1 MDCLF
6 QPNRRKTD
14 TPNNDAHGAS
24 AMDETLANINAVLA
38 EHSHQINTLVA
49 ANRALERS
57 IQVLKK
63 DTSWTY
69 SAPDIPRSH
78 WIETG
83 HDEDYADVLE
93 EFLSNIQIV
102 VEGIR
107 NESRDSVYHCLVG
120 NNTGTAIMHDDAL
133 IPHFAEL
140 ADAIQ
145 VSSTNVELGMR
156 KMTITRQVMIVAT

>member
-38 EHSHQINTLVA
+38 EHSHQIDTLVA

-63 DTSWTY
+63 TPAGRFRPLTSH
-69 SAPDIPRSH
+69 AA
-78 WIETG
+78 TG
-83 HDEDYADVLE
+83 LRRGTTRIMLTFWRNFSVT
-93 EFLSNIQIV
+93 FKSLSK
-102 VEGIR
+102 E
-107 NESRDSVYHCLVG
+107 
-120 NNTGTAIMHDDAL
+120 
-133 IPHFAEL
+133 
-140 ADAIQ
+140 
-145 VSSTNVELGMR
+145 
-156 KMTITRQVMIVAT
+156 